1 MKLPTTLR
9 TLMHSVGCLRGG
21 KISPLIVPSG
31 TGTSENP
38 FRPLRTVPERLEYRQ
53 IRTGTEVKRAV
64 PALRCRALNGKM
76 SPYVPFAHVCE
87 AVAAERAS
95 PYANKLWLQKPK
107 SSNKCCENERR
118 TSI

>member
-53 IRTGTEVKRAV
+53 IRTGTEEKRAT
-64 PALRCRALNGKM
+64 PA
-76 SPYVPFAHVCE
+76 PV
-87 AVAAERAS
+87 
-95 PYANKLWLQKPK
+95 NKLLITLGCFFSEWG
-107 SSNKCCENERR
+107 
-118 TSI
+118 

>member
-21 KISPLIVPSG
+21 KIPPLIVPSG

-53 IRTGTEVKRAV
+53 IRTGTEEKRAT
-64 PALRCRALNGKM
+64 PA
-76 SPYVPFAHVCE
+76 PV
-87 AVAAERAS
+87 
-95 PYANKLWLQKPK
+95 NKLLITFERFLHERFLLIVLLDKINGLQ
-107 SSNKCCENERR
+107 CFD
-118 TSI
+118 T